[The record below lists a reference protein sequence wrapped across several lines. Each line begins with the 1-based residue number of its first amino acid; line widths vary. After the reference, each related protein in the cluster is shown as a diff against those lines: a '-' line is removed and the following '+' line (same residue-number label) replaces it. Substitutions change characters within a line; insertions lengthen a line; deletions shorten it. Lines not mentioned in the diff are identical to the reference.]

1 MQIRQFIAISY
12 GLSPTFS
19 LTIISSAC
27 ICLIVFKSYFIYTHL
42 VVIMMSNANMDPG
55 GIKDV
60 KKKNVTVI
68 LTKKLEYFVT
78 VWHIQ

>member
-1 MQIRQFIAISY
+1 
-12 GLSPTFS
+12 
-19 LTIISSAC
+19 
-27 ICLIVFKSYFIYTHL
+27 
-42 VVIMMSNANMDPG
+42 MMSNANMDPG

-68 LTKKLEYFVT
+68 LTKKLEYFVR